1 MRERKKTL
9 SAQTF
14 IFFLSVCSFFTS
26 TRVGL
31 EQHTDPKH
39 QNNVAAMA
47 RIRTEFFISFFY
59 FKSSPLLQ
67 SQRERH
73 SSAHFHCGTNFR
85 PSSALW
91 TEPASS
97 RLTRRSGD
105 GTCGPDDT
113 SEHHKRVESGRLK
126 QHVPD
131 HRYDPDGCTGHPVE
145 EHPCEHNRLVLT
157 QLSHLSPVRL
167 QTSDKVLLAHRLL
180 SPLF

>member
-1 MRERKKTL
+1 MLVLHLDPCGTGAAHWPKTPEQRG
-9 SAQTF
+9 SDGSDQNW
-14 IFFLSVCSFFTS
+14 IFY
-26 TRVGL
+26 
-31 EQHTDPKH
+31 
-39 QNNVAAMA
+39 
-47 RIRTEFFISFFY
+47 IFFY